1 MKFEHKPLASYTR
14 ISQKYSS
21 SHKGLDLAAS
31 KGTAIY
37 AVADGIIDKAGFGV
51 LDDSY
56 GNQVVIKHSDG
67 SYTNYAHM
75 SEISKKSGSVSA
87 GTKIGEVGMTGKATG
102 NHLHL
107 EVHDGALWNRVDP
120 LPYLE
125 SVEAGE
131 NSEAGNGPDYIIGET
146 YTLQVN
152 LNVRTGAGTSYSK
165 KKKSQLTNDGQKHAT
180 STGVLKKGTRVTCKR
195 VKNVGSN
202 IWIKIPSG
210 WIAAYYNGKVYL
222 K

>member
-21 SHKGLDLAAS
+21 SHKGLDLAAP

-37 AVADGIIDKAGFGV
+37 AVAGGTIYKAGDGA

-75 SEISKKSGSVSA
+75 SEISKTNGSVSA
-87 GTKIGEVGMTGKATG
+87 GDKIGEVGSTGNATG

-107 EVHDGALWNRVDP
+107 EVHDGTLWNRVDP

-125 SVEAGE
+125 AIETGSGVP
-131 NSEAGNGPDYIIGET
+131 SYTAGNT

-152 LNVRTGAGTSYSK
+152 LNIRTGAGTNYSK

-210 WIAAYYNGKVYL
+210 WIAACYNGKDYV

>member
-14 ISQKYSS
+14 ISQKFSDE
-21 SHKGLDLAAS
+21 HKGLDLAAP

-37 AVADGIIDKAGFGV
+37 AVADGSIYKAGDGV

-56 GNQVVIKHSDG
+56 GNQVVIKHGDG
-67 SYTNYAHM
+67 CFTNYAHM
-75 SEISKKSGSVSA
+75 SEISKHSGSVSA
-87 GTKIGEVGMTGKATG
+87 GDKIGEVGSTGNSTG

-125 SVEAGE
+125 AVDSRTESA
-131 NSEAGNGPDYIIGET
+131 SDYTVGET

-152 LNVRTGAGTSYSK
+152 LNVRTGAGTSYIK
-165 KKKSQLTNDGQKHAT
+165 KKKSQLTKDGQKHAT
-180 STGVLKKGTRVTCKR
+180 NAGVLKKGTRVTCQR
-195 VKNVGSN
+195 IKNVGGN

-210 WIAAYYNGKVYL
+210 WIAAYYNGKVYIS
-222 K
+222 

>member
-21 SHKGLDLAAS
+21 LHKGLDLAAP

-37 AVADGIIDKAGFGV
+37 AVSDGTIYKAGNGV
-51 LDDSY
+51 LDGSY

-87 GTKIGEVGMTGKATG
+87 GTKIGEVGMTGEATG

-107 EVHDGALWNRVDP
+107 EVHDGTLWNRVDP

-125 SVEAGE
+125 AIESGSGVP
-131 NSEAGNGPDYIIGET
+131 SYTAGNT

-152 LNVRTGAGTSYSK
+152 LNVRTGAGTNYSK
-165 KKKSQLTNDGQKHAT
+165 KKKSALTSDAQKHST
-180 STGVLKKGTRVTCKR
+180 SSGVLKKGTRVTCKQ
-195 VKNVGSN
+195 VKIVGGN
-202 IWIKIPSG
+202 TWIKIPSG
-210 WIAAYYNGKVYL
+210 WIAAYYNGKVYV

>member
-14 ISQKYSS
+14 ISQEYSS
-21 SHKGLDLAAS
+21 SHKGLDLAAP

-37 AVADGIIDKAGFGV
+37 AVADGTIYKAGNGA

-87 GTKIGEVGMTGKATG
+87 GTKIGEVGMTGNATG

-125 SVEAGE
+125 AVESGGSSSSVP
-131 NSEAGNGPDYIIGET
+131 SYKVGNT

-165 KKKSQLTNDGQKHAT
+165 KKKSALTSDAQKHAT
-180 STGVLKKGTRVTCKR
+180 SSGVLKKGTRVTCKR

-210 WIAAYYNGKVYL
+210 WIAAYYNGKDYI

>member
-21 SHKGLDLAAS
+21 SHKGLDLAAP

-37 AVADGIIDKAGFGV
+37 AVSDGTIYKAGNGV
-51 LDDSY
+51 LDGSY

-75 SEISKKSGSVSA
+75 SEISKSNGSVSA
-87 GTKIGEVGMTGKATG
+87 GDKIGEVGSTGNATG
-102 NHLHL
+102 NHLHF
-107 EVHDGALWNRVDP
+107 EVHDDALWNRVDP

-125 SVEAGE
+125 AIESEGKSDEAP
-131 NSEAGNGPDYIIGET
+131 SYKLGNT

-152 LNVRTGAGTSYSK
+152 LNVRTGAGTNYSK
-165 KKKSQLTNDGQKHAT
+165 KKKSALTADAQKHST
-180 STGVLKKGTRVTCKR
+180 SSGVLKKGTRVTCKQ
-195 VKNVGSN
+195 VKIVGGN
-202 IWIKIPSG
+202 TWIKIPSG

>member
-1 MKFEHKPLASYTR
+1 MKFEHKPLESYTR
-14 ISQKYSS
+14 ISQKYSKD
-21 SHKGLDLAAS
+21 HKGLDLAAP

-37 AVADGIIDKAGFGV
+37 AVSDGTIYKAGNGV
-51 LDDSY
+51 LDVSY

-87 GTKIGEVGMTGKATG
+87 GTKIGEVGMTGNATG

-125 SVEAGE
+125 AVGSG
-131 NSEAGNGPDYIIGET
+131 SSSGSTPTYTIGNT
-146 YTLQVN
+146 YTLLVN
-152 LNVRTGAGTSYSK
+152 LNVRTGAGTNYSK
-165 KKKSQLTNDGQKHAT
+165 KKKSALTANAQKHAT
-180 STGVLKKGTRVTCKR
+180 SSGVLKKGTRVTCKQ
-195 VKNVGSN
+195 VKTVGSN

-210 WIAAYYNGKVYL
+210 WVAAYYNGKVYI

>member
-14 ISQKYSS
+14 ISQKYSIL
-21 SHKGLDLAAS
+21 HKGLDLAAS

-37 AVADGIIDKAGFGV
+37 AVADGTIYKAGDGA

-75 SEISKKSGSVSA
+75 SKIVKQSGSVSA
-87 GTKIGEVGMTGKATG
+87 GAKIGEVGMTGNAIG

-125 SVEAGE
+125 AVGSGSSSGSTPTYTV
-131 NSEAGNGPDYIIGET
+131 GNT
-146 YTLQVN
+146 YTLLVN
-152 LNVRTGAGTSYSK
+152 LNVRTGAGTNYSK
-165 KKKSQLTNDGQKHAT
+165 KKKSALTADAQKHAT
-180 STGVLKKGTRVTCKR
+180 SSGVLKKGTRVTCKQ
-195 VKNVGSN
+195 VKTVGSN

-210 WIAAYYNGKVYL
+210 WVAAYYNGKVYV

>member
-21 SHKGLDLAAS
+21 SHKGLDLAAPE
-31 KGTAIY
+31 GTAIY
-37 AVADGIIDKAGFGV
+37 AVAGGTIYKAGNGV

-87 GTKIGEVGMTGKATG
+87 GTKIGEVGMTGNATG

-125 SVEAGE
+125 SIESGSSSSSVPTYVV
-131 NSEAGNGPDYIIGET
+131 GNT

-152 LNVRTGAGTSYSK
+152 LNVRTGAGTNYTK
-165 KKKSQLTNDGQKHAT
+165 KKKSALTVDAQKHAT
-180 STGVLKKGTRVTCKR
+180 SAGVLKKGTRVTCKQI
-195 VKNVGSN
+195 KIVGNN

-210 WIAAYYNGKVYL
+210 WVAAYYNGKVYI